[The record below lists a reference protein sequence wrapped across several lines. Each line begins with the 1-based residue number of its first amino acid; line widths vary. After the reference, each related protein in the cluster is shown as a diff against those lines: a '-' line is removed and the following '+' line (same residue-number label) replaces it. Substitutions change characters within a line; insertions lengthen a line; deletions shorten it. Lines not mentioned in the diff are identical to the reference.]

1 MFPGIRWQP
10 LLLLLMNKMSAASVT
25 ALAFLN
31 IMVTGCNRQ
40 HTISAVEEA
49 EHIRQRAKAN
59 IWNCHM
65 VDSSVQ
71 LLHNGDLVLRTG
83 ADATSYMLRQ
93 MNLTNKTYSH
103 CGIVMMEGG
112 YPFVYHSIGG
122 EDNPD
127 AKLRRDSATVFF
139 NPSYNERLGIAR
151 LDMAPQQVNTLHH
164 IVQRYYKA
172 AIPFDLDFDLTT
184 DDKFYCAEFV
194 YKAICEATA
203 DTGYFSRTQLFERN
217 YVGVDN
223 LYDKRHA
230 KIICDIRFK

>member
-1 MFPGIRWQP
+1 MKFFIRRWGGC
-10 LLLLLMNKMSAASVT
+10 LLLLLISLYSCK
-25 ALAFLN
+25 
-31 IMVTGCNRQ
+31 TGNPDQRKARDEVLRKEANR
-40 HTISAVEEA
+40 
-49 EHIRQRAKAN
+49 
-59 IWNCHM
+59 WNYQEI
-65 VDSSVQ
+65 DSSVQ

-103 CGIVMMEGG
+103 CGIVMIEDG

-127 AKLRRDSATVFF
+127 ERLRRDSASFFF
-139 NPSYNERLGIAR
+139 NPVNNERLGIAR
-151 LDMAPQQVNTLHH
+151 LDLSELQIDQLHH
-164 IVQRYYKA
+164 IVKRYYKM
-172 AIPFDLDFDLTT
+172 AIPFDMDFDLKTN
-184 DDKFYCAEFV
+184 DKFYCAEFV
-194 YKAICEATA
+194 YKSICEATA
-203 DTGYFSRTQLFERN
+203 DTGYFSRTQLLARN